1 MIHHQHF
8 AETNPLPILASIRSP
23 LNIQH
28 LSIQQRT
35 HDAFLVCMFQKTTET
50 LPSETVASFKHLQTM
65 SHKPTMVKHGKIN
78 KSTGASP
85 RRGERL
91 MPPSAWTVTVPVADV
106 LSILTVGIGK
116 DGKMMQHDH
125 GRPCKP
131 GEIPWVTF
139 AKPIEALVFGFC
151 RETYRIRP
159 DLWIF
164 NLGQVHLTGDVPSSK
179 VATGMG

>member
-1 MIHHQHF
+1 
-8 AETNPLPILASIRSP
+8 
-23 LNIQH
+23 
-28 LSIQQRT
+28 
-35 HDAFLVCMFQKTTET
+35 MFQKTTDT
-50 LPSETVASFKHLQTM
+50 LPSETVAFFKHLQTM

-91 MPPSAWTVTVPVADV
+91 MPPSAWTVTVPVAEV

-116 DGKMMQHDH
+116 SGNMMQHDH

-139 AKPIEALVFGFC
+139 AKPNKHLSLDSVVKHITFVQIYGYL
-151 RETYRIRP
+151 I
-159 DLWIF
+159 
-164 NLGQVHLTGDVPSSK
+164 LGRFT
-179 VATGMG
+179 